1 MRVFAATGGAKPD
14 AGKAVVMELIQLMIG
29 GVASGCIYGLVAL
42 GFVLIYKATEGVN
55 FAQGD
60 MMMLGAFVALGL
72 VNSEYG
78 AIAFVPG
85 VIMAA
90 AIMGGVGYGIDRL
103 VVRRIFGQPQFALVI
118 LTIAMGFVLRFVA
131 GTIWGFSPLVLETPF
146 AGQRV
151 QFAGLIIGYE
161 DIVTILVTAL
171 LTLSLWAFFAKTRI
185 GLAAQAASQNQMAA
199 YIVGV
204 PVHRIN
210 SIIWG
215 LSGAVSTIA
224 GVLYA
229 SKGAID
235 PNIGLLGIKAFAA
248 AVIGGFGSLPG
259 ALLGGI
265 LIGVVEPVA
274 ARYLPGGI
282 SQMSPYIIMLAV
294 LVTRPNG
301 LFAQFH
307 AKKV

>member
-1 MRVFAATGGAKPD
+1 
-14 AGKAVVMELIQLMIG
+14 MEIIQLIIG
-29 GVASGCIYGLVAL
+29 GIASGCIYGLVAL

-60 MMMLGAFVALGL
+60 MMMLGAFIALGM

-78 AIAFVPG
+78 ALPFVPG
-85 VIMAA
+85 IIIAA
-90 AIMGGVGYGIDRL
+90 VIMGGVGYGVDRY
-103 VVRRIFGQPQFALVI
+103 VVRQIFGQPHFALVI
-118 LTIAMGFVLRFVA
+118 LTIAMGFVFRFVA
-131 GTIWGFSPLVLETPF
+131 GSIWGFTPLVLETPF
-146 AGQRV
+146 AGKV
-151 QFAGLIIGYE
+151 FNIGGVIIGFE
-161 DIVTILVTAL
+161 DVTAIIVTAA
-171 LTLSLWAFFAKTRI
+171 LTLSLWAFFQFTKL
-185 GLAAQAASQNQMAA
+185 GLAAQASSQNQMAA

-204 PVHRIN
+204 PVRRLN
-210 SIIWG
+210 SLIWA
-215 LSGAVSTIA
+215 LSGVVSTIA

-265 LIGVVEPVA
+265 LIGVVEPLA
-274 ARYLPGGI
+274 ARYLPAGF
-282 SQMSPYIIMLAV
+282 SQMSPYIIMLIV

-301 LFAQFH
+301 LFAQIY

>member
-1 MRVFAATGGAKPD
+1 
-14 AGKAVVMELIQLMIG
+14 MELIQLLIG

-42 GFVLIYKATEGVN
+42 GFVLIYKASEGVN

-72 VNSEYG
+72 VNRDYW
-78 AIAFVPG
+78 ALPFIPG
-85 VIMAA
+85 IVLACV
-90 AIMGGVGYGIDRL
+90 IMGGVGCGIDRF

-118 LTIAMGFVLRFVA
+118 LTIALGFVLRFVA
-131 GTIWGFSPLVLETPF
+131 GAIWGFTPLVLETPF
-146 AGQRV
+146 AGKHLSLG
-151 QFAGLIIGYE
+151 GLVLGYE
-161 DIVTILVTAL
+161 DILTICVTAV
-171 LTLSLWAFFAKTRI
+171 LTLGLWAFFSRTKL

-204 PVHRIN
+204 PVRRIN
-210 SIIWG
+210 SLIWG
-215 LSGAVSTIA
+215 LSGIVATIA

-229 SKGAID
+229 AKGAID

-259 ALLGGI
+259 ALLGGL

-274 ARYLPGGI
+274 ARYLPSGF
-282 SQMSPYIIMLAV
+282 SQMSPYILMLIV
-294 LVTRPNG
+294 LTTRPGG
-301 LFAQFH
+301 LFAQIH

>member
-1 MRVFAATGGAKPD
+1 
-14 AGKAVVMELIQLMIG
+14 MELIQLVIG
-29 GVASGCIYGLVAL
+29 GIATGCIYGLVAL

-60 MMMLGAFVALGL
+60 MMMLGAFIALGL

-78 AIAFVPG
+78 ALPFVPG
-85 VIMAA
+85 VILAA
-90 AIMGGVGYGIDRL
+90 VIMGGVGYGVDRL
-103 VVRRIFGQPQFALVI
+103 VVRQIFGQPQFALVI
-118 LTIAMGFVLRFVA
+118 LTIAMGFVFRFVA
-131 GTIWGFSPLVLETPF
+131 GSIWGFTPLVLETPF
-146 AGQRV
+146 AGNTLHI
-151 QFAGLIIGYE
+151 GGIIIGYE
-161 DIVTILVTAL
+161 DLTTIIVTAL
-171 LTLSLWAFFAKTRI
+171 LTLSLWAFFQFTKL

-204 PVHRIN
+204 PVHRVN
-210 SIIWG
+210 SIIWA

-235 PNIGLLGIKAFAA
+235 PNIGLLGMKAFAA

-274 ARYLPGGI
+274 ARYLPGGF
-282 SQMSPYIIMLAV
+282 SQMSPYIIMLVV

-301 LFAQFH
+301 LFAQIY
-307 AKKV
+307 ATKV

>member
-1 MRVFAATGGAKPD
+1 
-14 AGKAVVMELIQLMIG
+14 MELIQLVIG
-29 GVASGCIYGLVAL
+29 GIATGCIYGLVAL

-60 MMMLGAFVALGL
+60 MMMLGAFIALGL

-78 AIAFVPG
+78 ALPFVPG
-85 VIMAA
+85 VILAA
-90 AIMGGVGYGIDRL
+90 VIMGGVGYGVDRL
-103 VVRRIFGQPQFALVI
+103 VVRQIFGQPQFALVI
-118 LTIAMGFVLRFVA
+118 LTIAMGFVFRFVA
-131 GTIWGFSPLVLETPF
+131 GSIWGFTPLVLETPF
-146 AGQRV
+146 AGNTLHI
-151 QFAGLIIGYE
+151 GGIIIGYE
-161 DIVTILVTAL
+161 DLTTIIVTAL
-171 LTLSLWAFFAKTRI
+171 LTLSLWAFFQFTKL

-204 PVHRIN
+204 PVHRVN
-210 SIIWG
+210 SIIWA

-235 PNIGLLGIKAFAA
+235 PNIGLLGMKAFAA

-274 ARYLPGGI
+274 ARYLPGGF
-282 SQMSPYIIMLAV
+282 SQMSPYIIMLVV

-301 LFAQFH
+301 LFAQIY